1 MKKQLKHLLYIAV
14 VLCVGASCQK
24 EEATNLDSNTD
35 CFRYGVYHQF
45 NDGKG
50 KIIDGEKAKIV
61 SNDDKWFINYQE
73 SQYSPTGSG
82 AVPICNIPKDLMV
95 DGLEISFS
103 GRIPNTPSDPL
114 LKFRSVLVIDTYK
127 LMAKPL

>member
-1 MKKQLKHLLYIAV
+1 MKKQWKQYLYIAA
-14 VLCVGASCQK
+14 VLCVSASCQK

-50 KIIDGEKAKIV
+50 KIIDGEKEKIV
-61 SNDDKWFINYQE
+61 GKDNRWFINYQE
-73 SQYSPTGSG
+73 SKYSPTGG
-82 AVPICNIPKDLMV
+82 GVVPICNIPKELMV
-95 DGLEISFS
+95 NGLEISFS
-103 GRIPNTPSDPL
+103 GRIPGMPSDPL
-114 LKFRSVLVIDTYK
+114 SKFESVLVIDTYK